1 MIKNFFRLAMVL
13 MTGTVLINSCRKP
26 DISNSPDKKE
36 SSSSMVNLFQGLNGE
51 AFARTPFVSTI
62 AGNDNAGMID
72 GIGIEAAFDA
82 PRNLV
87 VDPAGNIFVTDQNN
101 RRIRKITP
109 SGVVSTL
116 VGAVDGPETVI
127 SGPLSKARLCSPAGI
142 AMDAAG
148 NMYVTEM
155 ASHGIR
161 MIADGFVSSLA
172 GNGSIHPIFPKGLVD
187 ATGSNA
193 RFNTPWGVTV
203 DAVGN
208 IYIADLFNNR
218 IRKIIAGTQSVTT
231 YAGSGTGGGFA
242 DGPAN
247 TARFSGAIAVAADA
261 AGNLYVADAFNN
273 RIRKISPDRNVTT
286 LAGNGTAGF
295 ADGQGA
301 NAQFNDPEGVAVD
314 AAGNVYVADAG
325 NRRIRKITSGGIVT
339 TLAGNGTQGHVD
351 GSAPGAAFIYPQ
363 GIALDGEGN
372 LYVVDKNCI
381 RKITLTP
388 TIGTSSLA
396 GNGIAGNTNATGSF
410 AQFNLPTGI
419 AVDVSGNVYVADQG
433 NDQIRKI
440 TSTGVVT
447 VLAGSKGGFVDGTST
462 AARFNTPTGIAV
474 DLSGNVYVA
483 DQINHRIR
491 KITNSG
497 VVSTLAGNGTRGFA
511 DGQGS
516 AAQFNYPVGV
526 ATDVSGNVYVADA
539 NNNRIRKITAD
550 GTVST
555 LAGSGLTGFTDGN
568 AAVAKFSS
576 PFALTV
582 DASGNVYVAD
592 KRNNRIR
599 KITADGTVSTLA
611 GSVAGFADGI
621 GTGAMFNGPLGIT
634 SDASGNIYVADA
646 GNNRIRK
653 ITPTGIVSVLQGTGV
668 AGYVDGS
675 PTVATFNAPFGIA
688 IDINGTLYIGD
699 QNNHAIRMIT
709 Q

>member
-1 MIKNFFRLAMVL
+1 MMRKILLSAMFL
-13 MTGTVLINSCRKP
+13 LTGAVLINSCRKAE
-26 DISNSPDKKE
+26 ISNLPGKQA
-36 SSSSMVNLFQGLNGE
+36 SSLATANLFQGFSGDG
-51 AFARTPFVSTI
+51 FARTPIVSTI

-72 GIGIEAAFDA
+72 GIGTEAEFNV

-87 VDPAGNIFVTDQNN
+87 VDPAGNIFVTDQFN

-109 SGVVSTL
+109 VGVVTTL
-116 VGAVDGPETVI
+116 VGAIDGPETVI
-127 SGPLSKARLCSPAGI
+127 SGSLSTARLCDPVGI

-148 NMYVTEM
+148 TMYVTEIG
-155 ASHGIR
+155 SHGVR
-161 MIADGFVSSLA
+161 RIADGFVSSIA
-172 GNGSIHPIFPKGLVD
+172 GNGSIHAPFPTGLVD

-193 RFNTPWGVTV
+193 RFNTPWGAAV
-203 DAVGN
+203 DAAGN
-208 IYIADLFNNR
+208 VYVADLQNNR
-218 IRKIIAGTQSVTT
+218 IREIFAGTTSVTT

-247 TARFSGAIAVAADA
+247 TARFSGVTGVAADA
-261 AGNLYVADAFNN
+261 AGNVYVADAFNN
-273 RIRKISPDRNVTT
+273 RIRKISSNRMVTT

-301 NAQFNDPEGVAVD
+301 NAQFNDPEGLTVD
-314 AAGNVYVADAG
+314 AAGNVYVADGG
-325 NRRIRKITSGGIVT
+325 NRRIRKISSGGIVT

-351 GSAPGAAFIYPQ
+351 GSAPGAEFIYPQ
-363 GIALDGEGN
+363 GIALDGTGN
-372 LYVVDKNCI
+372 LYVVDNHRI
-381 RKITLTP
+381 RKITITP

-396 GNGIAGNTNATGSF
+396 GNGIAGNTNATGTF
-410 AQFNLPTGI
+410 AQFNLPAGI
-419 AVDVSGNVYVADQG
+419 AVDVAGNVYVADQG

-440 TSTGVVT
+440 TSSGVVT
-447 VLAGSKGGFVDGTST
+447 LLAGSRAGFGDGTST
-462 AARFNTPTGIAV
+462 IARFNTPTGIAV
-474 DLSGNVYVA
+474 DQSGNVYVA

-491 KITNSG
+491 KITSSG

-526 ATDVSGNVYVADA
+526 ATDASGNVYVADA
-539 NNNRIRKITAD
+539 NNNRIRKITPD

-555 LAGSGLTGFTDGN
+555 LAGSGLTGFADGT
-568 AAVAKFSS
+568 ATVAKFSS

-582 DASGNVYVAD
+582 DASGNIYVAD

-599 KITADGTVSTLA
+599 KIIADGTVSTLA
-611 GSVAGFADGI
+611 GSIAGFADGI
-621 GTGAMFNGPLGIT
+621 GTAALFSGPLGIA

-653 ITPTGIVSVLQGTGV
+653 ITPTGVVSTLQGTGT

-675 PTVATFNAPFGIA
+675 PAIAAFNAPFGIA